1 MSEGP
6 QIRID
11 KWLWQ
16 ARFVKTRT
24 LAAALVSGGKLRING
39 QKITKPGRSIGP
51 GTILTLSLGGG
62 VRVLEVLECGERRGP
77 APEARLLYRDLD
89 GTDVSSGPDRE
100 EQRA

>member
-1 MSEGP
+1 MAGGP

-24 LAAALVSGGKLRING
+24 LAVSLVSGGKLRING

-51 GTILTLSLGGG
+51 GDILTLSMQGG
-62 VRVLEVLECGERRGP
+62 VKVLEVLACGERRGP

-89 GTDVSSGPDRE
+89 ETGVSPDPDDV
-100 EQRA
+100 EQPV